1 MHFDIY
7 TLIFA
12 GLAIFVVIKLKSV
25 LGTRTGQEKP
35 PVDPF
40 APREPGAPNGVIRDN
55 VVPLPRNG
63 EIASSAPE
71 TPPVDRWAGVAPA
84 GSDLARGLD
93 EVASADESFDL
104 ATFQSGA
111 KSAYEWI
118 VSAFARGDRK
128 ALRDLLSKEVF
139 DNFANVIAGREQRG
153 ETAETT
159 FVSIDKS
166 ELTHAGVKD
175 GSVLMTVRFVSKII
189 SATKDRSG
197 AVVEGNPELVTDVI
211 DVWTFSREVRS
222 RDPNWKLV
230 ATQSGG

>member
-12 GLAIFVVIKLKSV
+12 GLAIFVVIKLRSV

-35 PVDPF
+35 PHDPF
-40 APREPGAPNGVIRDN
+40 TPREPNAPVRDN
-55 VVPLPRNG
+55 VIPLPRSG
-63 EIASSAPE
+63 ELASQPQDAPP
-71 TPPVDRWAGVAPA
+71 TDRWAGVAPE
-84 GSDLARGLD
+84 GSPLAQGLD
-93 EVASADESFDL
+93 DIQRADPTFDL
-104 ATFQSGA
+104 GTFQSGA

-139 DNFANVIAGREQRG
+139 DNFASVIAGREQRG
-153 ETAETT
+153 ETTETT

-166 ELTHAGVKD
+166 DLTHAEVKGVTM
-175 GSVLMTVRFVSKII
+175 LITVRFVSKII
-189 SATKDRSG
+189 SFTKDRAG
-197 AVVEGNPELVTDVI
+197 TVVDGNAEQVTDVI
-211 DVWTFSREVRS
+211 DVWTFAREANV

-230 ATQSGG
+230 ATQSGS

>member
-12 GLAIFVVIKLKSV
+12 GLAIFVVIKLRSV

-35 PVDPF
+35 PHDPF
-40 APREPGAPNGVIRDN
+40 TPREPNAANGAVRDN

-63 EIASSAPE
+63 ELASAQPE
-71 TPPVDRWAGVAPA
+71 MPVDRWAGVAPV
-84 GSDLARGLD
+84 GSALAKGLD
-93 EVASADESFDL
+93 EVASADPDFDL

-111 KSAYEWI
+111 RSAYEWI
-118 VSAFARGDRK
+118 VSAFAKGDRK

-139 DNFANVIAGREQRG
+139 DNFSNVISGREQRG

-166 ELTHAGVKD
+166 DLTHAEVK
-175 GSVLMTVRFVSKII
+175 GLVVMMTVRFVSKII
-189 SATKDRSG
+189 SSTKDRAG
-197 AVVEGNPELVTDVI
+197 TVVDGNPELMTDVI
-211 DVWTFSREVRS
+211 DIWTFAREAKS

-230 ATQSGG
+230 ATQSGS